1 MSISEIP
8 RFSISES
15 LNFLDRTT
23 FFDQFLPKSGFR
35 DRIATYTKTQVLE
48 LRVGHSQNPS
58 PKIRKQR
65 KIFKWSELER
75 V

>member
-23 FFDQFLPKSGFR
+23 FFGQFLPESRFR
-35 DRIATYTKTQVLE
+35 VRIGTYTKTQVSE
-48 LRVGHSQNPS
+48 FRGDRIQAQKN
-58 PKIRKQR
+58 RKQR
-65 KIFKWSELER
+65 KIFEWSELER